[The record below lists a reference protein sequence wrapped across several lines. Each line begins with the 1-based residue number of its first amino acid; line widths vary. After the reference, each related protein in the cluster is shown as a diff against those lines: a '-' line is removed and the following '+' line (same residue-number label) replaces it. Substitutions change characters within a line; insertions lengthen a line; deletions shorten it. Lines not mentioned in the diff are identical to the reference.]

1 MFQDEQT
8 SPGARAIKL
17 SEPMWTSFFEL
28 HTGPWRKSGHN
39 MRPDTRAIE
48 ASSRP
53 NRLKITLQNWGHPH
67 TPLPALSRRLE
78 NCALPDRSRECGCR
92 SSAPPSPAQCRAGL
106 ASYDTRRRGHPPHQ
120 LSATLCLIV
129 KLVHCS
135 ALGPGPSVVIASDEP
150 WRLSALFMKV
160 SAACLSCFRVT

>member
-28 HTGPWRKSGHN
+28 HTGPWRKSCHN

-78 NCALPDRSRECGCR
+78 NCALPDRSRECGRR

-106 ASYDTRRRGHPPHQ
+106 ASYDTRRRAHPPHQ
-120 LSATLCLIV
+120 FRRLARRLPTWLVATACQ
-129 KLVHCS
+129 KRRS
-135 ALGPGPSVVIASDEP
+135 TTARPRMAAWSRRPSGCVP
-150 WRLSALFMKV
+150 CCR
-160 SAACLSCFRVT
+160 R